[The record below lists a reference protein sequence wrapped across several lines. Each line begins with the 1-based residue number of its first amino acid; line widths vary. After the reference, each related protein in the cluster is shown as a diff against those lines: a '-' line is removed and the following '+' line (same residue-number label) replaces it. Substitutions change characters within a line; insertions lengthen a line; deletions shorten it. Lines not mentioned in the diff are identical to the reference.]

1 MAKTIIIGL
10 GTTGLSIV
18 NHIQKFYYEFTGKDK
33 PDNVEYMFC
42 ETAIHEQA
50 DKTPNKKESS
60 IRKIELSL
68 RKSGDFIRN
77 YQNVP
82 KWFPSAVEAD
92 ALGEDGANGVSKYG
106 RLGLWKNWSTV
117 KNAIETA
124 HRGGGNDDT
133 VYILGSFMGGTC
145 TGTFIDM
152 AYLAQKVTQSDKI
165 FGFFLIP
172 PANEDNKTTV
182 YSSYLNAISSLK
194 YYQKGSTN
202 IAESLYQTSWPEDGP
217 QSFATK
223 PYKHVFLLSREYQDY
238 AKTDNNNVIQTAAL
252 HICARL
258 MDNAKLHNT
267 IFTKLTDVYNKADF
281 NYSTIG
287 SMMISYPLSQLQQ
300 IAGLQACGEM
310 IADWNNEEEFFNTK
324 VQAKTK
330 IVLEI
335 KEIIR
340 KYHQKFEEI
349 LLQAMNCQDETK
361 LFKKIENDVR
371 SSIDDKNVQKLWG
384 LFRIDT
390 ADNYY
395 ADVCDC
401 KNSMQEH
408 FIDHFYELCVD
419 VMREYKNI
427 NILSAVLKSF
437 ADEEITCGNNKFTNG
452 FIGQSAR
459 EGKGILNFWFKQYRL
474 TEDKNDY
481 SKAVNKYLAEA
492 LNKVNVFRLLGQR
505 ETYLIEVC
513 KNALMFCKMHIFITI
528 LKDIRKAIVQ
538 SQHMMGARNRLIT
551 LTDIENIKKVLAHL
565 VDPKKIEN
573 NIPSRINQI
582 KSSIQQDDNNFHF
595 RYLFYNNL
603 DEDID
608 EINRQKTKEPELYTG
623 DLLPYLIQTERVSD
637 LFSDCLDASRNMF
650 EDNQTTQKTINEI
663 VDRTRKND
671 AAFAKIKSYFD
682 SEMEYQAEIK
692 KQVPA
697 LLKLH
702 KTDFYNEANL
712 QLVYCM
718 ANFSGS
724 PTLIGNA
731 NSYLA
736 RIGDPTTNSS
746 IKNGVVLSD
755 LRNMAIIISQ
765 QYSKKDND
773 KWIDIIE
780 DIDLNYNYYA
790 KVELETLKDS
800 NPYLSED
807 QIRTILQ
814 PLKTIA

>member
-18 NHIQKFYYEFTGKDK
+18 NYIQKFHYEFTGKDN
-33 PDNVEYMFC
+33 PGNVEYLFF
-42 ETAIHEQA
+42 ETDVNAQA
-50 DKTPNKKESS
+50 DKTPNRKESS
-60 IRKIELSL
+60 IKKVALSL
-68 RKSGDFIRN
+68 DKSSDFIRN
-77 YQNVP
+77 YPNAP
-82 KWFPSAVEAD
+82 AWFPSAIEAD
-92 ALGEDGANGVSKYG
+92 ALGTDGANGVSKYG

-117 KNAIETA
+117 KNAIESA
-124 HRGGGNDDT
+124 HRGGSNDDV

-172 PANEDNKTTV
+172 PANQDNKTTV
-182 YSSYLNAISSLK
+182 YSSYLNAIASLK
-194 YYQKGSTN
+194 YYQKGSAN
-202 IAESLYQTSWPEDGP
+202 IAETLYQTTWPEDGN
-217 QSFATK
+217 QSFDTK

-258 MDNAKLHNT
+258 MDNSKLHNT
-267 IFTKLTDVYNKADF
+267 ILATVINAANQADF

-287 SMMISYPLSQLQQ
+287 STMISYPLSQLQQ

-324 VQAKTK
+324 AQEKTK
-330 IVLEI
+330 IELHL
-335 KEIIR
+335 KDIIR
-340 KYHQKFEEI
+340 KYHPKFEEI

-371 SSIDDKNVQKLWG
+371 ASIADKNVQTLRG
-384 LFRIDT
+384 LFRLDSSN
-390 ADNYY
+390 NYY

-408 FIDHFYELCVD
+408 FIDNFYELCVD
-419 VMREYKNI
+419 LMREYKNI
-427 NILSAVLKSF
+427 NILAAVLRSF
-437 ADEEITCGNNKFTNG
+437 ADEEIVIGNNTFTDN
-452 FIGQSAR
+452 FIGQSTR
-459 EGKGILNFWFKQYRL
+459 EGKGILNFWFKQYHL

-481 SKAVNKYLAEA
+481 SKAVNKYLGEA
-492 LNKVNVFRLLGQR
+492 LTKAGVFRILMQR
-505 ETYLIEVC
+505 EKYLIEVC

-528 LKDIRKAIVQ
+528 LKDIRTAIVQ
-538 SQHMMGARNRLIT
+538 SQHMMGAKNRLIT
-551 LTDIENIKKVLAHL
+551 MNDIENIKKVLTHL
-565 VDPKKIEN
+565 VDLKQIEN

-582 KSSIQQDDNNFHF
+582 KSSIQQDGNNFHF

-603 DEDID
+603 EKDIN

-623 DLLPYLIQTERVSD
+623 DLLPYLIEKERVSD

-650 EDNQTTQKTINEI
+650 EGSQTTQKTINEI

-671 AAFAKIKSYFD
+671 AIFANIKSYFD
-682 SEMEYQAEIK
+682 DGMDYKSVIK

-702 KTDFYNEANL
+702 QTDFEQEACL
-712 QLVYCM
+712 ELVYCM

-724 PTLIGNA
+724 PALAGNA

-736 RIGDPTTNSS
+736 RIGDPTTNSN

-755 LRNMAIIISQ
+755 LKNMAIIISQ

-773 KWIDIIE
+773 KWMDIIE
-780 DIDLNYNYYA
+780 DIDLNYKYYER
-790 KVELETLKDS
+790 VPLNSLTDS
-800 NPYLSED
+800 NPYLSEE

-814 PLKTIA
+814 PLKNLA